1 VASELLVLAALLLA
15 LSPFLLPNPSP
26 LSPLYL
32 IDPLLLLGCS
42 VLLVAVSVTALL
54 VAAFPVIQDVSR
66 AARSAEKLFDRLD
79 RELPPTL
86 EAIRL
91 AGMELSDLGEEV
103 AQGVQSASMVVQQV
117 DRGIVEAK
125 QQAGNLTNTTKSVW
139 VGVKAAWQTWR
150 DRGESL
156 DRRSIS
162 PDPRSLQS
170 DYLDAGVKRDLDYL
184 HESMLDADD

>member
-1 VASELLVLAALLLA
+1 
-15 LSPFLLPNPSP
+15 
-26 LSPLYL
+26 LYL
-32 IDPLLLLGCS
+32 IDPLLLLACS

-54 VAAFPVIQDVSR
+54 VAAFPAIQDVSR

-79 RELPPTL
+79 RDLPPTL

-91 AGMELSDLGEEV
+91 AGLELSDLGEEV
-103 AQGVQSASMVVQQV
+103 SQGVQSASMVVKQV

-125 QQAGNLTNTTKSVW
+125 QQASNLQTNTKSVW

-150 DRGESL
+150 DRGTEI

-162 PDPRSLQS
+162 ANSKSPQQG
-170 DYLDAGVKRDLDYL
+170 YLNAGAERDLYYL
-184 HESMLDADD
+184 HESILEDDED

>member
-1 VASELLVLAALLLA
+1 M
-15 LSPFLLPNPSP
+15 
-26 LSPLYL
+26 
-32 IDPLLLLGCS
+32 
-42 VLLVAVSVTALL
+42 LLVAVSVTALL
-54 VAAFPVIQDVSR
+54 VAAFPAIQDVSR

-91 AGMELSDLGEEV
+91 AGLELGDLGEEV
-103 AQGVQSASMVVQQV
+103 TQGVQSASMVVKQV
-117 DRGIVEAK
+117 DRGIVEAR
-125 QQAGNLTNTTKSVW
+125 QQAGNIQTTTKSVW

-162 PDPRSLQS
+162 PDPRSPQS
-170 DYLDAGVKRDLDYL
+170 DYLDLGAKQDLYYL
-184 HESMLDADD
+184 HESMLEEDED